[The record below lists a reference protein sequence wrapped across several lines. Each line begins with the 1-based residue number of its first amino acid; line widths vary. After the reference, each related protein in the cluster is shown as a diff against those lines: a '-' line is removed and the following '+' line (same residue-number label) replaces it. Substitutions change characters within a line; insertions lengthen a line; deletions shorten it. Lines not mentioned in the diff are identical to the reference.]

1 MAADVVI
8 HNSFTLRTAAGGTR
22 GGRPGPHVEDYDNRE
37 EACEALPTVPGEAAY
52 DLPPLRPSASGT
64 PRDGTAFGTLPGHGR
79 TLSAPAS
86 WTRAAARMI
95 QGLFERGRAVCTAVI
110 SFATDF
116 LRRVGAMA
124 AARPED
130 PPGPL
135 AGRVDVVRVRRAVM
149 RAADR
154 LCEGYVRPLATCA
167 VHTNTEHVHAHVTI
181 VEAGPESSPRAR
193 KGKFRRNVLA
203 AAKRAAVAELERL
216 SRIMAPFRGLA
227 SPERP
232 RVAEMPAPGRDIEA
246 ALMAASAATG
256 HRPSDAL
263 GAHAR
268 AAARDRAGV
277 AVGDG
282 PAEVARA
289 VAGRLEAAEADR
301 LDRAA
306 ARALGPVLEMRPCA
320 PADESLSSAAQ
331 ARDAGAKAVTVAL
344 ACSRALADPATP
356 PDGPLGARR
365 LRRLRD
371 DARAAAAALRTMGF
385 LDGAVQARAL
395 HEAASED
402 PGSVAAETLADL
414 GWEPSS
420 DGPVPAVT
428 PEGAPEVLEA
438 SCGRIEGALAEGG
451 GGLPGPVGDFLDSV
465 GPLRAAPAEVPGKDP
480 AETAPQGAPGQG
492 PGRRPAKGPE
502 DAPSADGRGRGP
514 TKGPSGQT
522 PPARSAGTVRQGPSQ
537 GAAPEVLPDAAP
549 RAAERRGKVVPPGPA
564 VE

>member
-37 EACEALPTVPGEAAY
+37 EACEALPTVPGEVAY

-130 PPGPL
+130 PSGPL

-203 AAKRAAVAELERL
+203 AAKRAAVAELERRL
-216 SRIMAPFRGLA
+216 NVPI
-227 SPERP
+227 
-232 RVAEMPAPGRDIEA
+232 VVTDPAGEDLLQA
-246 ALMAASAATG
+246 
-256 HRPSDAL
+256 AL
-263 GAHAR
+263 GA
-268 AAARDRAGV
+268 
-277 AVGDG
+277 
-282 PAEVARA
+282 
-289 VAGRLEAAEADR
+289 L
-301 LDRAA
+301 
-306 ARALGPVLEMRPCA
+306 
-320 PADESLSSAAQ
+320 
-331 ARDAGAKAVTVAL
+331 
-344 ACSRALADPATP
+344 
-356 PDGPLGARR
+356 
-365 LRRLRD
+365 
-371 DARAAAAALRTMGF
+371 
-385 LDGAVQARAL
+385 
-395 HEAASED
+395 
-402 PGSVAAETLADL
+402 
-414 GWEPSS
+414 
-420 DGPVPAVT
+420 
-428 PEGAPEVLEA
+428 
-438 SCGRIEGALAEGG
+438 
-451 GGLPGPVGDFLDSV
+451 
-465 GPLRAAPAEVPGKDP
+465 
-480 AETAPQGAPGQG
+480 
-492 PGRRPAKGPE
+492 AKGKHKRRQIYE
-502 DAPSADGRGRGP
+502 QTDSSH
-514 TKGPSGQT
+514 SGK
-522 PPARSAGTVRQGPSQ
+522 AECGEIYTV
-537 GAAPEVLPDAAP
+537 
-549 RAAERRGKVVPPGPA
+549 
-564 VE
+564 